1 MGKGEMKSLE
11 FLIKRLPWRIMLPR
25 EEDLE
30 IIEFN
35 NLRISQD
42 VIAYQSVHLR
52 SIRGKMF

>member
-1 MGKGEMKSLE
+1 MKSWE
-11 FLIKRLPWRIMLPR
+11 FLIKRLPWRLTPSTGG
-25 EEDLE
+25 DLE